1 MKKYS
6 LLLLFIFNLT
16 KIFAQNTLPE
26 ISIKNTNGKIVVSWL
41 NDYKKNVTNIFV
53 QRSFDSLR
61 NFSTIG
67 SVLIPQNL
75 ENGYLD
81 NRAPYDRMYYRVSIT
96 FEGGTYE
103 IGPSFKASPSQD
115 ELISID
121 ITDTLHKIQ
130 TKGLIT
136 IETKQEEKKIISN
149 PPIKTQEI
157 KTQEI
162 KTQEINVQEIKT
174 QEIKINYPSNLIF
187 INNQNI
193 VQLNLIDSKIKNY
206 KIKFYDELNNILL
219 ELNNLKEDT
228 YYMDKFNFNHTG
240 WIFFD
245 IFLDEKLIEKNKIL
259 ILSDV
264 KRNNK

>member
-1 MKKYS
+1 MKKNN
-6 LLLLFIFNLT
+6 LLLLFILIVS

-96 FEGGTYE
+96 FGGGTYE
-103 IGPSFKASPSQD
+103 IGPSFKASPQQE

-121 ITDTLHKIQ
+121 ITDTLQK
-130 TKGLIT
+130 
-136 IETKQEEKKIISN
+136 IETKDLISIIIIPDEAKTIIN
-149 PPIKTQEI
+149 PPFTTQV
-157 KTQEI
+157 
-162 KTQEINVQEIKT
+162 INT
-174 QEIKINYPSNLIF
+174 TYPSNLIF

-193 VQLNLIDSKIKNY
+193 VQLNFFDSKNKNY
-206 KIKFYDELNNILL
+206 KIKFYDEKNNFLL

-240 WIFFD
+240 LIFFD
-245 IFLDEKLIEKNKIL
+245 IFLDEKLIEKNKIF
-259 ILSDV
+259 IVSDV

>member
-1 MKKYS
+1 MKKNS
-6 LLLLFIFNLT
+6 LLLLLLFILIIS

-26 ISIKNTNGKIVVSWL
+26 ISINNTNGKIVVSWL

-162 KTQEINVQEIKT
+162 NVQEIKT

-193 VQLNLIDSKIKNY
+193 EINYQNKKN
-206 KIKFYDELNNILL
+206 
-219 ELNNLKEDT
+219 
-228 YYMDKFNFNHTG
+228 
-240 WIFFD
+240 
-245 IFLDEKLIEKNKIL
+245 
-259 ILSDV
+259 
-264 KRNNK
+264 

>member
-1 MKKYS
+1 MKKNS
-6 LLLLFIFNLT
+6 LLLLLILIVS
-16 KIFAQNTLPE
+16 KIYAQNTLPE

-103 IGPSFKASPSQD
+103 IGPSCKASSAVD
-115 ELISID
+115 DFVLID
-121 ITDTLHKIQ
+121 ITDTVHKIQ
-130 TKGLIT
+130 TKGLIS
-136 IETKQEEKKIISN
+136 IEKKQEEVKTIIN

-162 KTQEINVQEIKT
+162 KTQEIKT
-174 QEIKINYPSNLIF
+174 TYPSNTVF
-187 INNQNI
+187 INNQNV
-193 VQLNLIDSKIKNY
+193 VQLNLLDSKNKNY
-206 KIKFYDELNNILL
+206 KIKFYDEKNNFLM
-219 ELNNLKEDT
+219 ELNNLKEEI
-228 YYMDKFNFNHTG
+228 YYMDKFNFNHIG
-240 WIFFD
+240 WIFFE
-245 IFLDEKLIEKNKIL
+245 IFLDDKLIEKNKIL
-259 ILSDV
+259 IFSDV

>member
-6 LLLLFIFNLT
+6 LLLLFIFIVSKVFT
-16 KIFAQNTLPE
+16 QNTLPE

-162 KTQEINVQEIKT
+162 NVQEIKT

-228 YYMDKFNFNHTG
+228 YFMDKFNFNHTG

-245 IFLDEKLIEKNKIL
+245 ILVDEKLIAKKHLKLKI
-259 ILSDV
+259 V
-264 KRNNK
+264 KT

>member
-1 MKKYS
+1 MKKNS
-6 LLLLFIFNLT
+6 LLLLFIFIVS

-26 ISIKNTNGKIVVSWL
+26 ISINNTNGKIVVSWL

-103 IGPSFKASPSQD
+103 IGPSFKSSPQQ
-115 ELISID
+115 EEFIPID
-121 ITDTLHKIQ
+121 ITDTVHKIQ
-130 TKGLIT
+130 TKGLFSTEINQVLIKSNIT
-136 IETKQEEKKIISN
+136 IPTI
-149 PPIKTQEI
+149 TQEI
-157 KTQEI
+157 KVT
-162 KTQEINVQEIKT
+162 
-174 QEIKINYPSNLIF
+174 YPSNMIF
-187 INNQNI
+187 INNQNV
-193 VQLNLIDSKIKNY
+193 VQLNLPDSKNKNY
-206 KIKFYDELNNILL
+206 KIKFYDEKNNFLL
-219 ELNNLKEDT
+219 ELNNLKEEI

-245 IFLDEKLIEKNKIL
+245 LFLDEKLIEKNKIF
-259 ILSDV
+259 IVSDV